1 VVTRRQARRTSV
13 AAFLLERGAGFLYGF
28 ATLVITVG
36 IFRGETSI
44 SRYFSLSRSK
54 SILQERVSELETEN
68 ASLSQEILRIKE
80 SKSYARKVLRDKYH
94 VTDDDEKIVYYA
106 D

>member
-1 VVTRRQARRTSV
+1 MT
-13 AAFLLERGAGFLYGF
+13 
-28 ATLVITVG
+28 
-36 IFRGETSI
+36 
-44 SRYFSLSRSK
+44 
-54 SILQERVSELETEN
+54 ELETEN
-68 ASLSQEILRIKE
+68 ANLAAEIERIKE